1 MVGCGGPT
9 AHRLVPTCDKDVFDP
24 ESQALQ
30 LLITGEFDPHES
42 AGGRDQARVLSSAE
56 AIDERWKPKRPIA
69 DFYVIEAALER
80 RLDVVILIELQLDP
94 LSGKGCEEQRRGGAK
109 ERGTWLES
117 LWVDKGDRCV
127 SVMTRLWWR
136 LLSSRGENS
145 VWCGSVCTNSALS
158 EAGRLSL
165 QQQPPLRF
173 DRQLF
178 PQFPFS

>member
-30 LLITGEFDPHES
+30 LLITGKFDPHES

-94 LSGKGCEEQRRGGAK
+94 LSGKGCEEQRRGGGGVKKK
-109 ERGTWLES
+109 EGH
-117 LWVDKGDRCV
+117 G
-127 SVMTRLWWR
+127 
-136 LLSSRGENS
+136 
-145 VWCGSVCTNSALS
+145 
-158 EAGRLSL
+158 
-165 QQQPPLRF
+165 
-173 DRQLF
+173 
-178 PQFPFS
+178 